1 MSLLP
6 PIILPPDMLEKLP
19 PELRIITP
27 YVNSLRNTITNLL
40 GSNEDDFED
49 KYTQT
54 KMEFLKGMVQV
65 GLAIKDRKDFAK
77 QLGEAYSSFYSQ
89 LEDRLSQEKRLGD
102 PTVLA
107 IINANEILLDFFNL
121 ALNPNVNISVPEY
134 APAFD
139 PYLDLT
145 VCLSTLV
152 QAIENRREA
161 GYERNLTK
169 LTQRCQENT
178 WKLESY
184 VETIEIETDPEQKAI
199 LERVKGK

>member
-19 PELRIITP
+19 LELRIIVP
-27 YVNSLRNTITNLL
+27 YVNSLRNTITHLL
-40 GSNEDDFED
+40 ESNEDEFED
-49 KYTQT
+49 RYIQT
-54 KMEFLKGMVQV
+54 KMEFLKSMVQV
-65 GLAIKDRKDFAK
+65 GLAIKDHKDFAK
-77 QLGEAYSSFYSQ
+77 QLGEVYSSFSSK
-89 LEDRLSQEKRLGD
+89 LEDRLSEEKRLGNH
-102 PTVLA
+102 TVLA

-121 ALNPNVNISVPEY
+121 ALNPNIDISVPEY

-139 PYLDLT
+139 PYLDLM

-152 QAIENRREA
+152 HAIENRREA
-161 GYERNLTK
+161 GYERNLPK
-169 LTQRCQENT
+169 LTQRCQGNT

-184 VETIEIETDPEQKAI
+184 VETIEIESDPEQKAI